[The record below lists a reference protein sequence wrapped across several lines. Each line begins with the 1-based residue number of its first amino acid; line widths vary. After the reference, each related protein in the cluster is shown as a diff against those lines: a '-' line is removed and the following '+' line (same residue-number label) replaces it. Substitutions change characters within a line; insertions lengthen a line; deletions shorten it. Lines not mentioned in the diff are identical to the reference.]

1 MAICKQCNKPFLE
14 VKDWQEFCCQR
25 HQQDWH
31 LHQRKLARQ
40 EKLFDRIKERENGM
54 NGYVVWKPKRKEKKE
69 AVEARQEA
77 RGEQRQKASEVL
89 AQIIDGIGKQP
100 GPRLKRRM

>member
-1 MAICKQCNKPFLE
+1 MPICKQCNRSFVETKP
-14 VKDWQEFCCQR
+14 WQEFCCQR

-40 EKLFDRIKERENGM
+40 ERLFDRIKERENGM

-69 AVEARQEA
+69 EVEARQKA

-89 AQIIDGIGKQP
+89 AQIIGGIGKQP
-100 GPRLKRRM
+100 EPRLKRRM